1 MRVVYVSEQS
11 ATSLAM
17 QMREVGFTGLE
28 PVEELMIVPR
38 EQWCRFTYIEMLAEV
53 EELFLIN
60 GNCNAI
66 IFDTWH
72 AISCLE
78 GEKPRGGSERNRRVE
93 VCVGSLKVMP
103 E

>member
-1 MRVVYVSEQS
+1 
-11 ATSLAM
+11 
-17 QMREVGFTGLE
+17 
-28 PVEELMIVPR
+28 
-38 EQWCRFTYIEMLAEV
+38 MLAEV

-72 AISCLE
+72 TISCLE
-78 GEKPRGGSERNRRVE
+78 DEKPRGGSERNRRVE